1 MKQANETAV
10 NKNLSIKRFLHAK
23 ETPVFLVIILMCVV
37 LSILT
42 PNFLTKSNILTTLVG
57 LSADGIVAIAM
68 TVILA
73 MGGIDLSVGSVMG
86 LSSMVAAKIAV
97 GYGNIWLGALA
108 GLLVG
113 ILVGIINGLF
123 IAKLKLT
130 PFIMTLAMMSIAK
143 GSSMLLSYGKSVA
156 ISKDKAAFMFLGQGY
171 IGGVFPFL
179 VVIFIVV
186 AIVGNLLMKKTEMF
200 RKVYYVGSNEKA
212 AKLSGINV
220 EKVKIGVYT
229 LSGAMSA
236 ICGILCVSRF
246 GTATTT
252 TGDGVEMTAISAAVI
267 GGASLD
273 GGAGS
278 VLGAVLGI
286 ILLNIVD
293 NGLVLLHVS
302 VYGQD
307 LVSGLILL
315 IAVTMDVFSNH
326 KKAK

>member
-10 NKNLSIKRFLHAK
+10 NKNSFIKRFLRAK

-97 GYGNIWLGALA
+97 SSGNIWLGALM
-108 GLLVG
+108 GLAVG
-113 ILVGIINGLF
+113 VVVGIINGLF

-143 GSSMLLSYGKSVA
+143 GTSMLLSSGKSVA
-156 ISKDKAAFMFLGQGY
+156 ISKDNTAFMFLGQGY
-171 IGGVFPFL
+171 VGGVFPFL
-179 VVIFIVV
+179 VIIFIVV
-186 AIVGNLLMKKTEMF
+186 AIVGNVLMKKTEMF

-212 AKLSGINV
+212 AKLSGIDV
-220 EKVKIGVYT
+220 EKVKIGVYI

-252 TGDGVEMTAISAAVI
+252 TGSGVEMTAISAAVI

>member
-10 NKNLSIKRFLHAK
+10 NKNSFIKRFLRAK

-97 GYGNIWLGALA
+97 GSGNIWLGALM
-108 GLLVG
+108 GLAVG
-113 ILVGIINGLF
+113 VVVGIINGLF

-143 GSSMLLSYGKSVA
+143 GTSMLLSSGKSVA
-156 ISKDKAAFMFLGQGY
+156 ISKDNTAFMFLGQGY
-171 IGGVFPFL
+171 VGGVFPFL
-179 VVIFIVV
+179 VIIFIVV
-186 AIVGNLLMKKTEMF
+186 AIVGNVLMKKTEMF

-212 AKLSGINV
+212 AKLSGIDV
-220 EKVKIGVYT
+220 EKVKIGVYI

-252 TGDGVEMTAISAAVI
+252 TGSGVEMTAISAAVI